1 MGIMIENGKEIDRI
15 SLLLGLYDVIITKVV
30 SIKQL
35 FACLSDNFENPTFSI
50 DDIEA
55 VLEKESDYSYF
66 MENYRGRMNDI
77 KISDKEDIIK
87 RMWEYETQMAEDIRD
102 KSLKEFLLNKLDN

>member
-1 MGIMIENGKEIDRI
+1 MIENGREIDRI
-15 SLLLGLYDVIITKVV
+15 SLLLGLYDVLITKVV

-35 FACLSDNFENPTFSI
+35 FDCLSENFENSTFSLN
-50 DDIEA
+50 DIEE

-66 MENYRGRMNDI
+66 MENYIGRVNDI
-77 KISDKEDIIK
+77 KISNKEDIIK
-87 RMWEYETQMAEDIRD
+87 RMWEYETQMADDIKD